1 MESTPADNTRARAR
15 SNRAESSSSIE
26 ELGDATVVARAQIH
40 AETASPAESPE
51 VDRTLAILPH
61 PTPPPAHRTLER
73 ATAHTDPPN
82 PTPVDAGV
90 GALLAAVQ
98 QLQATLVADS
108 HARAAEARALAQRLA
123 QVEQAQSSASTA
135 AVPRTRVDSKRREH
149 AARPREVRRDSDSS
163 ESSRPE
169 RASRASPRKRA
180 PQPYADPEPANASHA
195 RTQVPA
201 PPMTEAPMSI
211 PMPSSYIAPA
221 PHPPPIPNADSRS
234 NAYSYPFL
242 ENLRI
247 ADSIPAAQRSP
258 ERVTEPAARPS
269 ALAHSHDA
277 EQLDWD
283 SADRETLLKAASR
296 PRFIESSGVKIRSF
310 LADAELFLTLCNRP
324 RSRWAYFVLSWLG
337 SEEAEKVRRSHVA
350 DSVADYEKFREGLT
364 TIFGRFEF
372 EGAFRA
378 QLRSLKQSGAE
389 SVTAYAARTT
399 DLCSRAYA
407 EFATEAQLSLA
418 VDHFIGGLADTSTR
432 EYLLRER
439 ARRPLEWMEVVR
451 IAQASETARLSN
463 APLGAAAACDSSA
476 IVGPDSSVCAPLSN
490 LRDTSHVNIS
500 SSRAQTESR
509 ARITHAILAIGAIT
523 RQSRMFE
530 NMRARQRI
538 NRAPRTNRI
547 APRSP
552 PNPAPRSRT
561 RRCVLIAANP
571 DIWPL
576 TARPIRRKSPMLR
589 VWRRWSLRSRLRKSQ
604 SADTIAVAR
613 TVAVADTRATRMFEF
628 EVLERNRLCGIRCL
642 AIFFARGDRFNPR
655 SRRTRGHWLVLLD
668 DERIAVRAAS
678 EQAANLFVRERCA

>member
-1 MESTPADNTRARAR
+1 MPESAPSWPQFNNCRRLSSPTRMR
-15 SNRAESSSSIE
+15 
-26 ELGDATVVARAQIH
+26 VPQK
-40 AETASPAESPE
+40 
-51 VDRTLAILPH
+51 
-61 PTPPPAHRTLER
+61 LER
-73 ATAHTDPPN
+73 SRNVWRKSSRRSRAPLPPQPPESEWTSN
-82 PTPVDAGV
+82 
-90 GALLAAVQ
+90 AASTQ
-98 QLQATLVADS
+98 
-108 HARAAEARALAQRLA
+108 RALGSR
-123 QVEQAQSSASTA
+123 
-135 AVPRTRVDSKRREH
+135 
-149 AARPREVRRDSDSS
+149 RRDSDSS
-163 ESSRPE
+163 ESSQLE

-180 PQPYADPEPANASHA
+180 PNRTPIPTRERIACSNAS
-195 RTQVPA
+195 PA
-201 PPMTEAPMSI
+201 PPITEAPMSI
-211 PMPSSYIAPA
+211 PMPSSYAAPA
-221 PHPPPIPNADSRS
+221 PRPPPNPNADSRS

-258 ERVTEPAARPS
+258 ERVTEPAAHPS

-277 EQLDWD
+277 EKLDWD

-439 ARRPLEWMEVVR
+439 ARRPLEWMEAVR
-451 IAQASETARLSN
+451 IAQASETARLSS

-476 IVGPDSSVCAPLSN
+476 IVGPDSSVCAPLS
-490 LRDTSHVNIS
+490 D
-500 SSRAQTESR
+500 SSRLVARKHLVNRVRNPITRPHHARNFGNRRDHSSKPNVREHARTPTHQQGPANQSHRAAKPVQSGAAKSNAPVCFNCGKPGHLAANCTADPKKVVRCYACGGAGHLARDCANRKAQTQS
-509 ARITHAILAIGAIT
+509 
-523 RQSRMFE
+523 QSRV
-530 NMRARQRI
+530 Q
-538 NRAPRTNRI
+538 
-547 APRSP
+547 
-552 PNPAPRSRT
+552 
-561 RRCVLIAANP
+561 
-571 DIWPL
+571 
-576 TARPIRRKSPMLR
+576 
-589 VWRRWSLRSRLRKSQ
+589 SQ
-604 SADTIAVAR
+604 SQ
-613 TVAVADTRATRMFEF
+613 TRAQSEYSNSKS
-628 EVLERNRLCGIRCL
+628 VERNRLCGVRCL

-655 SRRTRGHWLVLLD
+655 FRRARGHWLVLLD
-668 DERIAVRAAS
+668 DERIAVRATS
-678 EQAANLFVRERCA
+678 EQAA